1 MSCGSG
7 GLAPEYTRVCAIL
20 VWYRNRKR
28 QRMPDSKLDL
38 LQGTLDLMV
47 LRTLDAMGPQHG
59 YGIARRI
66 EQLSGDE
73 VLLNQGTIY
82 ASLVR
87 LQQRGWITAEWGV
100 SGNNRKAKFYS
111 ITKAGKRRMQKDQTQ
126 WERLSAVMG
135 RVLAAAQG
143 SGQLK

>member
-1 MSCGSG
+1 MSGRT
-7 GLAPEYTRVCAIL
+7 ADA
-20 VWYRNRKR
+20 
-28 QRMPDSKLDL
+28 KLDL

-47 LRTLDAMGPQHG
+47 LQTLVSMGPQHG

-87 LQQRGWITAEWGV
+87 LQQRGWIVAKWGL
-100 SGNNRKAKFYS
+100 SDNNRRAKFYS
-111 ITKAGKRRMQKDQTQ
+111 VTRSGKKQLGAAASNWRR
-126 WERLSAVMG
+126 LASVIG
-135 RVLAAAQG
+135 RVLTPSQG
-143 SGQLK
+143 VVK